1 MKKLIF
7 TLAVLSSIVALNS
20 CGTDTNQTTAN
31 SNNNNTESAAN
42 NNVWAE
48 TVESKT
54 IFIKPEGWDDE
65 YWNSVNKNLNKD
77 ALFNTIV
84 EAVLSGERKAYD
96 IFTDSVLTINEV
108 KELVRTNVND
118 SINQYNEV
126 KIGAN
131 DLSLVRMREKWTF
144 DKEKF
149 RLEKKVT
156 RIDLVYKKLDLSGE
170 YIGDK
175 PLFYVNLEYN

>member
-1 MKKLIF
+1 MKNFIF
-7 TLAVLSSIVALNS
+7 TFAILSGIVLVNS
-20 CGTDTNQTTAN
+20 CSTDNNQTTES
-31 SNNNNTESAAN
+31 SNNNNTESMVN
-42 NNVWAE
+42 NDVWAE
-48 TVESKT
+48 VVEAKT

-84 EAVLSGERKAYD
+84 EAVLSGKRKAYD
-96 IFTDSVLTINEV
+96 IFTDSLLTINEV
-108 KELVRTNVND
+108 KELVQTNASD
-118 SINQYNEV
+118 SVNQYNEV

-149 RLEKKVT
+149 RLEKKVI
-156 RIDLVYKKLDLSGE
+156 RIDLVYKKLDTSGE

-175 PLFYVNLEYN
+175 PLFYVNLE

>member
-1 MKKLIF
+1 MKKSIF
-7 TLAVLSSIVALNS
+7 ISSIISSVILLYS
-20 CGTDTNQTTAN
+20 CANDTQTNTESGA
-31 SNNNNTESAAN
+31 SNNTEISAN
-42 NNVWAE
+42 SNVWAE
-48 TVESKT
+48 LVESKT
-54 IFIKPEGWDDE
+54 IFIKPVGWEDD

-77 ALFNTIV
+77 ALFTTIV
-84 EAVLSGERKAYD
+84 EAVLKGERKAYD
-96 IFTDSVLTINEV
+96 IFTDSVLTIDEV
-108 KELVRTNVND
+108 KELVKTNAND
-118 SINQYNEV
+118 SINEYNEP

-149 RLEKKVT
+149 KLEKKVT

-175 PLFYVNLEYN
+175 PLFYVHLEQ